1 MNDGCS
7 SGIDLPLL
15 AELAGKSAGLAW
27 ARIDDT
33 AKEIATLYQM
43 WVAPECR
50 RRGAG
55 RALFSAAV
63 AWAKD
68 MGAKSMTLKVT
79 CGDSPALRLYTAA
92 GFMPTGSIEP
102 LRPGASL
109 MSQRMVLTLQG
120 NAA

>member
-1 MNDGCS
+1 MNNGCS

-15 AELAGKSAGLAW
+15 AEISGKSAGLAW
-27 ARIDDT
+27 ARFDDT

-43 WVAPECR
+43 WVAPEYR

-55 RALFSAAV
+55 RALVGASV

-68 MGAKSMTLKVT
+68 MGAKSITLKVT
-79 CGDSPALRLYTAA
+79 CGDSPALRLYAAA
-92 GFMPTGSIEP
+92 GFMPLGDVEW

-109 MSQRMVLTLQG
+109 MSQGMVLTL
-120 NAA
+120 